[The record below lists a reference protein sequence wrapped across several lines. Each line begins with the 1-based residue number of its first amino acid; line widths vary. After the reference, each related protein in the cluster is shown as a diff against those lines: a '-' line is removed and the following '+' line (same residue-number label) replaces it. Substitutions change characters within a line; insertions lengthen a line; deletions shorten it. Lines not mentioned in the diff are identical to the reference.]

1 MVVNINCFR
10 LFNVFRPIAGGRAH
24 GITMPGD
31 ENVVIRHT
39 FGFCLWL
46 NFHLD
51 QQPAVTTHYWPHWFD
66 WHLLQTE
73 STGRGY

>member
-1 MVVNINCFR
+1 MAVNINCFR

-31 ENVVIRHT
+31 ENVVNRHT

-46 NFHLD
+46 NYKSSH
-51 QQPAVTTHYWPHWFD
+51 H
-66 WHLLQTE
+66 
-73 STGRGY
+73 ST